1 MSARE
6 GRVLL
11 PLGLRPPGSF
21 AAALVVASQEGVEQC
36 SDRLTLV
43 VGQELGGFESQAETL
58 VVAQPVVL
66 AKDQEISRGGQGNSQ
81 LRDDAQRRLIGA
93 QFIAPELAH
102 MDAGP
107 LGQRGL
113 GQAPLASECGQSLGK
128 LHDAH
133 ATKVGIVDT
142 TYIVYNPID
151 IATSDDDAN
160 ESGGP
165 VGSSMKMRAVPDDVV
180 AFEVDAT
187 DHQAVLSGVLDH
199 YAEHLLLSSE
209 AQSRLARFSCTEDV
223 ATRLRIGYADRT
235 LGLRLPDRQWRAG
248 RILRTALTDV
258 GILRTSGH
266 EAFRG
271 CLVIP
276 VIDAAGQ
283 IVQLYGRRVDGS
295 GTGVWA
301 DGLPGGIFNELA
313 ASDGGLVDD
322 VSGEDGLVI
331 VASIEDALS
340 VLGARHLG
348 VIAPGRLRGFTRRD
362 LAAIAKAHHNVVVLG
377 SGHSDL
383 ATRLSALGVSVRVAG
398 QSARIAGL
406 LGSATAPDALAALL
420 GAAELIAPEKPDV
433 VPVVAHGTETTLITT
448 APEPTAPTSASTEVI
463 GPSELDVREVDG
475 DVFVTSPARSWRIR
489 GALNTDGDGAQ
500 MLRVALSV
508 TDIRSDRF
516 HLDTL
521 DLYSARQRTAFLSAA
536 VTELHTGIET
546 LRLEMARVIAA
557 AEVAHDREAETEE
570 PLPEM
575 TEAERTAATELLCS
589 PDLIG
594 RVTADLGSLGVVGE
608 ETNLLICYLATVS
621 RLSDRPFGV
630 LVQSSSAAGKS
641 TLAEAACSLVP
652 DEDLVSLS
660 ALTTQ
665 ALYYLDGGQLAHKV
679 LAVAEEQGSH
689 RASYALKLLVSEGRL
704 SIASTGKD
712 RSTGK
717 LSTARVEIAGP
728 VSLIMTTTAAEIDPE
743 LENRLVVLG
752 VNEDEVQTRAIQVA
766 QRQAASLEGLVTK
779 ATRSRLRQLHRNA
792 QRLLAPFPVVVPSFE
807 VEFPANAPRHR
818 RDHAKLLSIIT
829 AITLLHQHQRDVLS
843 TDVAGSDV
851 TGSVVTYL
859 QASESDV
866 ALGIALTAQVLMR
879 NGDRLSPATRQVL
892 DAVEQHGATPADGA
906 DAPSLGITRRQIREQ
921 LGWSD
926 KTVRSATDSLVALE
940 YLVATTGGR
949 GRLRTYHLVAPIGPV
964 GPIGDPVGPT
974 NGPVRPEGG
983 QTRHHLS
990 PGHSDQLAQL
1000 AHFEHAPMQ
1009 GAEIVERAVVVVD
1022 GELEVQP
1029 PRATP

>member
-1 MSARE
+1 MSPRDD
-6 GRVLL
+6 RVLL
-11 PLGLRPPGSF
+11 PLGLRTPRSF
-21 AAALVVASQEGVEQC
+21 APTLVVASQEGVEQC
-36 SDRLTLV
+36 PDRLALV
-43 VGQELGGFESQAETL
+43 VGQELGGLEGQTQAL

-66 AKDQEISRGGQGNSQ
+66 AKDQEICRRGQRNSQ
-81 LRDDAQRRLIGA
+81 LRDDAEGRLIGPE
-93 QFIAPELAH
+93 FIATELAH

-107 LGQRGL
+107 FSQCSLGQS
-113 GQAPLASECGQSLGK
+113 PLASQCSQSLGE
-128 LHDAH
+128 LHVPH
-133 ATKVGIVDT
+133 ATKLGIVDT
-142 TYIVYNPID
+142 IYIVYNQD
-151 IATSDDDAN
+151 NLATSDQGTEESAN

-180 AFEVDAT
+180 AFEVDAS

-199 YAEHLLLSSE
+199 YAEHLLMSSE
-209 AQSRLARFSCTEDV
+209 AQSRLARFSCTE
-223 ATRLRIGYADRT
+223 AQAAQLRIGYSDRT
-235 LGLRLPDRQWRAG
+235 LGLRLPDRQWKAG
-248 RILRTALTDV
+248 RILRSALTDV

-283 IVQLYGRRVDGS
+283 IVQLYGMRVDGS
-295 GTGVWA
+295 GIGNWA
-301 DGLPGGIFNELA
+301 DGLPGGIFNEQPA
-313 ASDGGLVDD
+313 ADGVVTDS
-322 VSGEDGLVI
+322 VLVI
-331 VASIEDALS
+331 AASIEDALA
-340 VLGARHLG
+340 VLGAGHSA
-348 VIAPGRLRGFTRRD
+348 VIALGRPRGFTRRD
-362 LAAIAKAHHNVVVLG
+362 LAGIAKAHHDVVVLG
-377 SGHSDL
+377 SGHGDV

-398 QSARIAGL
+398 HTAPIAGL
-406 LGSATAPDALAALL
+406 LGSATAPVAALAALL
-420 GAAELIAPEKPDV
+420 ATAKFVTPDLSAVATVDAGETDAAV
-433 VPVVAHGTETTLITT
+433 ITS
-448 APEPTAPTSASTEVI
+448 APEPTAPTSASTDVI
-463 GPSELDVREVDG
+463 GPPALDVHEIDG

-489 GALNTDGDGAQ
+489 GAQSGDSDGAQ

-508 TDIRSDRF
+508 TDTRSDRF

-536 VTELHTGIET
+536 VTELHTAIET
-546 LRLEMARVIAA
+546 LRPEMARVIAA
-557 AEVAHDREAETEE
+557 AEMAHDREAEPED

-575 TEAERTAATELLCS
+575 TEADRTAATELLCS

-752 VNEDEVQTRAIQVA
+752 VDENEIQTRAIQAA
-766 QRQAASLEGLVTK
+766 QRQAASFDGLVTK
-779 ATRSRLRQLHRNA
+779 AARNHLRQLHRNA
-792 QRLLAPFPVVVPSFE
+792 QRLLASFPVVVPAFE
-807 VEFPANAPRHR
+807 VEFPATAPRHR
-818 RDHAKLLSIIT
+818 RDHAKLMSIIT
-829 AITLLHQHQRDVLS
+829 AVTLLHQHQREVLS
-843 TDVAGSDV
+843 TEIAG
-851 TGSVVTYL
+851 TEVTYL
-859 QASESDV
+859 QASEADV
-866 ALGIALTAQVLMR
+866 ALGIALAAQVLMR
-879 NGDRLSPATRQVL
+879 DGDRLSPACRQVL
-892 DAVEQHGATPADGA
+892 DAVECHVASPPDGTGI
-906 DAPSLGITRRQIREQ
+906 PPLGITRRQIREQ

-926 KTVRSATDSLVALE
+926 KTVRAATDRLVALE
-940 YLVATTGGR
+940 YLVAGSGGR

-964 GPIGDPVGPT
+964 GPTSDPVGPM

-983 QTRHHLS
+983 QTRDPCS
-990 PGHSDQLAQL
+990 PGQSDQLAQL
-1000 AHFEHAPMQ
+1000 AHFERAPMQ
-1009 GAEIVERAVVVVD
+1009 GEEIVERAVVVVD
-1022 GELEVQP
+1022 GESDDQ
-1029 PRATP
+1029 ATQGTP

>member
-21 AAALVVASQEGVEQC
+21 AAALVVASQEGVQQC
-36 SDRLTLV
+36 PDRLALV

-66 AKDQEISRGGQGNSQ
+66 AKDQEISRGGQGNGQ
-81 LRDDAQRRLIGA
+81 LSDDAQRRLIGA
-93 QFIAPELAH
+93 EFVAPELAH
-102 MDAGP
+102 VDTGP
-107 LGQRGL
+107 FGQRGL
-113 GQAPLASECGQSLGK
+113 GQAPLAPECGQSLGE
-128 LHDAH
+128 LHEAH

-151 IATSDDDAN
+151 IAISDDDAN

-209 AQSRLARFSCTEDV
+209 ALSRLARFSCTEDV

-276 VIDAAGQ
+276 VMDAAGQ

-322 VSGEDGLVI
+322 VFGEDGLVI

-340 VLGARHLG
+340 VLGAGHLG
-348 VIAPGRLRGFTRRD
+348 VIAPGRPRGFTRRD
-362 LAAIAKAHHNVVVLG
+362 LAAIVKAHHNVVVLG

-406 LGSATAPDALAALL
+406 LGSATAPADALAALL

-433 VPVVAHGTETTLITT
+433 VPVVAHGTEMALITT

-463 GPSELDVREVDG
+463 GPSLLDVREVDG

-489 GALNTDGDGAQ
+489 GAQSGDGDGAQ

-508 TDIRSDRF
+508 TDTRSDRF

-536 VTELHTGIET
+536 VTELHTAIET

-717 LSTARVEIAGP
+717 LSTARVEINGP

-779 ATRSRLRQLHRNA
+779 ATRSHLRQLHRNA
-792 QRLLAPFPVVVPSFE
+792 QRLLTSFPVVVPSFE

-818 RDHAKLLSIIT
+818 RDHAKRC
-829 AITLLHQHQRDVLS
+829 AEHR
-843 TDVAGSDV
+843 G
-851 TGSVVTYL
+851 GW
-859 QASESDV
+859 
-866 ALGIALTAQVLMR
+866 
-879 NGDRLSPATRQVL
+879 P
-892 DAVEQHGATPADGA
+892 
-906 DAPSLGITRRQIREQ
+906 RRHWIS
-921 LGWSD
+921 G
-926 KTVRSATDSLVALE
+926 
-940 YLVATTGGR
+940 
-949 GRLRTYHLVAPIGPV
+949 
-964 GPIGDPVGPT
+964 
-974 NGPVRPEGG
+974 
-983 QTRHHLS
+983 HLS
-990 PGHSDQLAQL
+990 PSDRVRRGAGYHSGRTSADAQRGPTLTGHAS
-1000 AHFEHAPMQ
+1000 
-1009 GAEIVERAVVVVD
+1009 GTRRRRAAW
-1022 GELEVQP
+1022 
-1029 PRATP
+1029 RNTRRWR

>member
-1 MSARE
+1 
-6 GRVLL
+6 
-11 PLGLRPPGSF
+11 
-21 AAALVVASQEGVEQC
+21 
-36 SDRLTLV
+36 
-43 VGQELGGFESQAETL
+43 
-58 VVAQPVVL
+58 
-66 AKDQEISRGGQGNSQ
+66 
-81 LRDDAQRRLIGA
+81 
-93 QFIAPELAH
+93 
-102 MDAGP
+102 
-107 LGQRGL
+107 
-113 GQAPLASECGQSLGK
+113 
-128 LHDAH
+128 
-133 ATKVGIVDT
+133 
-142 TYIVYNPID
+142 
-151 IATSDDDAN
+151 
-160 ESGGP
+160 
-165 VGSSMKMRAVPDDVV
+165 MKMRAVPDDVV

-199 YAEHLLLSSE
+199 YAEHLVMSSE
-209 AQSRLARFSCTEDV
+209 AQSRLARLSCTE
-223 ATRLRIGYADRT
+223 AQAAHLRIGYSDRT

-266 EAFRG
+266 EEFRG

-276 VIDAAGQ
+276 VIDDEGL

-295 GTGVWA
+295 GSGVWA
-301 DGLPGGIFNELA
+301 DGLPGGIFNEQP
-313 ASDGGLVDD
+313 ASDEV
-322 VSGEDGLVI
+322 LVI
-331 VASIEDALS
+331 AASIEDALA
-340 VLGARHLG
+340 VLGADLSA
-348 VIAPGRLRGFTRRD
+348 VIAPGRPRGFSRRD
-362 LAAIAKAHHNVVVLG
+362 LAGIAKAHRNVVVLG
-377 SGHSDL
+377 SGHGDL
-383 ATRLSALGVSVRVAG
+383 ATRLGALGVTVRVAG
-398 QSARIAGL
+398 MLAGIAGL
-406 LGSATAPDALAALL
+406 LGSATDPAAALAALL
-420 GAAELIAPEKPDV
+420 TTAESGDADAAVIASASVSTLVPTSPIPPSTDV
-433 VPVVAHGTETTLITT
+433 VRPPA
-448 APEPTAPTSASTEVI
+448 
-463 GPSELDVREVDG
+463 LDVHEVDG
-475 DVFVTSPARSWRIR
+475 DVFVTSAARSWRIR
-489 GALNTDGDGAQ
+489 GAQNRDSDGGQ
-500 MLRVALSV
+500 LLRVALSV
-508 TDIRSDRF
+508 TDTRSDRF

-521 DLYSARQRTAFLSAA
+521 DLYSARQRSAFLSAA
-536 VTELHTGIET
+536 VTELHTAIEI
-546 LRLEMARVIAA
+546 LRPEMARVIAA
-557 AEVAHDREAETEE
+557 AEVAHDREVDTED
-570 PLPEM
+570 PLPDM
-575 TEAERTAATELLCS
+575 TDAERTAATELLCS
-589 PDLIG
+589 SDLIG
-594 RVTADLGSLGVVGE
+594 RMTADLGSLGVVGE

-752 VNEDEVQTRAIQVA
+752 VNEDEIQTRAIQAA
-766 QRQAASLEGLVTK
+766 QRQAASLDGLVTK
-779 ATRSRLRQLHRNA
+779 ATRNQLRQLHRNA
-792 QRLLAPFPVVVPSFE
+792 QRLLASFPVVVPAFE

-843 TDVAGSDV
+843 TEVAGTDVA
-851 TGSVVTYL
+851 YL

-866 ALGIALTAQVLMR
+866 ALGIALAAQVLMR
-879 NGDRLSPATRQVL
+879 NGDRLSPATRQIL

-926 KTVRSATDSLVALE
+926 KTVRAATDRLVALE

-964 GPIGDPVGPT
+964 GPTDEPVGPT

-983 QTRHHLS
+983 QTRQPLS
-990 PGHSDQLAQL
+990 PGTSDQLAQL

-1009 GAEIVERAVVVVD
+1009 GDEIVERAVVVVG
-1022 GELEVQP
+1022 GESDDQTTQAMP
-1029 PRATP
+1029 